1 MKKSKKII
9 SLLLSVVMLVSVLQ
23 TRFIAFAADSAATV
37 LSADEAIM
45 LPDAGAVA
53 TSTQIIRVAS
63 GLYSYQPGTTIVPAT
78 PSGIPA
84 MNGGYEDNSLANIG
98 NIKEEASYPSVTISF
113 KDLPAEVPQITCVN
127 TTSAASNVVMSVPT
141 FNSADNSYTWLVA
154 SGTANVG
161 DTLNFKIT
169 YNYNGKQYISNAYS
183 YVESI
188 AQTAGTHVT
197 TESKYE
203 SGLFGWGA
211 NYYAGVSAAT
221 RVIGINTYGSLES
234 FTTSSTDNRGYY
246 NASSNTFVLRS
257 AADYAT
263 YSVMRDSSTRTEGET
278 LRYNINDRR
287 PYADVYVDT
296 SVTDSFSDLNL
307 RYAVAKVEKIGGNET
322 QLLESIGAS
331 KGNVQA
337 DGSLQGT
344 GDQELGTVPAKG
356 TMAVADQYVTAFTGS
371 NIIDGAE
378 YTIITNFTA
387 SYQGA
392 ANSTSIPVGL
402 RIHTVDKGELRA
414 LINDILHNNIPE
426 SPLTDA
432 ASKGVNPQS
441 WYYSAGFSAY
451 EAAMLSAQT
460 TLQNPRVTQADIN
473 AAITTLT
480 EAYNGLV
487 LAEADYS
494 AVEEAR
500 TAALAYEADK
510 ALYTDESY
518 ADLMQA
524 ISIYD
529 ATTNPTGKIQN
540 GFSVLFQPQVD
551 EWEKEIYD
559 AIDALEYRRAD
570 YTELDEVYAEA
581 VEAEKNIDKYL
592 DFSVVEA
599 AMNAIDWDVKIT
611 EQDKVD
617 DMTASLKDALEN
629 LKYKPAD
636 YTAVND
642 AVTKAQAYPASNYT
656 DESYAN
662 LRDILRNIDYSLNVS
677 KQDVVDNY
685 VVQINQAIEDLEEL
699 PADYSELEEL
709 LQFIDGLVEEY
720 YSPETYK
727 AAKDAAAACVG
738 YDEIGITRQDEIDE
752 MTATLQ
758 KAVDDLSMYD
768 ADYSLIEQYL
778 EEYNNTD
785 LSQITAESI
794 KRVDDAFGA
803 VVYDLKVDKQ
813 NEVNNYAAAIRS
825 ALDGLEFEPADY
837 TQVTIA
843 VSRADTVNRDYWSKE
858 TLAVLDA
865 ALEAVEYGLGVD
877 RQDDVDKMASDI
889 QDAINNLKPGPA
901 DYTRVNEAIDRFK
914 ALDPNHYTP
923 QTINAVQAVIDNIN
937 WDLTKEQQDVVNGYA
952 FDITT
957 KMLDLVEAEA
967 DYTELDALVKSV
979 PSDDVLRSQYTEKS
993 ITQLNYVLDSINW
1006 NLKAKDQNVVLGYQN
1021 SLTEAI
1027 AGLTYLTGDY
1037 SDVDKAIEEG
1047 RAIIERNDP
1056 PISQESIDE
1065 FEALVASLDRTYTIK
1080 QEAEIAALAVQV
1092 RAAYAQFSYA
1102 EAIHKA
1108 SIEIT
1113 ADRSISYPGDIVT
1126 VSVIVGT
1133 DYYAASS
1140 SIPVLYDTNFYQL
1153 VGTSVKD
1160 AYVFEGSYAE
1170 ASTQGGNINS
1180 PAKGY
1185 PSSYTADDK
1194 AQWKYALITLSPDS
1208 NISGEAQIL
1217 DPAQKIVTLQFLV
1230 KENFT
1235 VGNYKARIWVDE
1247 AFLKT
1252 NTNKTGKL
1260 FIGRYETSEVSNDV
1274 ITTGQAIDLTNATV
1288 SLEVKDPN
1296 SPANFTELKAALIQT
1311 PAYQESFYT
1320 VDSYKAYADAVAV
1333 GNEVVTHEGEYTIQD
1348 QPIIDAATKA
1358 INDAYKALELLPA
1371 TTKPLEDALALV
1383 PEYPSDYYTSATY
1396 EAYSDAVAKGQ
1407 AILAESGLTIA
1418 DDFRINAAADA
1429 IVTAYESLELRPF
1442 SYKIQMET
1450 ALSTELEYDP
1460 SFYTEDS
1467 YNAYKEAYDALVEF
1481 KNSNPTFLDDAEGM
1495 DLIFN
1500 LNQYRK
1506 ELKLKG
1512 ADTTPLED
1520 ALNTELEY
1528 DSSFYTDE
1536 TYAEYQA
1543 AVDAGND
1550 ILAEENLTIADNDRI
1565 LEAADNIYAA
1575 IDLLEFKPFSYQDLA
1590 DEALGTWFYEGADD
1604 EYTPESVD
1612 NFWNA
1617 YIELESYI
1625 YSGDEL
1631 DIRNDEEALRL
1642 INNLRDAL
1650 DNMQY
1655 VPADLTLLEEAL
1667 ALETMDEEYYDEVTY
1682 QAYKDALAALEEWGD
1697 HYWILSEQDIVDGL
1711 AQDIIDAHSALEFK
1725 PFTKLADLEAAIAVT
1740 PEYDSTY
1747 YIPEVY
1753 AEYEEARVAI
1763 EDMIANADSLT
1774 ILDDAAAL
1782 EAIDNYNAKLE
1793 ALKTAFVDADY
1804 SDVEAAI
1811 GEANALNRD
1820 IYTNFE
1826 IVDEVIADVVYDLN
1840 ILEQET
1846 VNGYAAAIREAI
1858 GKLEAKAADYAV
1870 VEDAKTAA
1878 AEKLAEM
1885 QATGIELKQST
1896 VDALNNAIDAVDY
1909 ALDITKQETVNGY
1922 ADAIIAATEEL
1933 DFVSTIVLKD
1943 ESKAFIT
1950 DEGYLRGLDFT
1961 DVVFNEGETY
1971 DAAMRRYIV
1980 EQFDQYGKNTS
1991 IVVTPT
1997 VNGYGTGTLV
2007 QHFDDDEL
2015 VKEYVIIVD
2024 ADANGDA
2031 FVDAIDVTIVA
2042 SLINEF
2048 ADPETE
2054 YIMAAIDLC
2063 EDGWLDA
2070 IDLTVI
2076 INIANMAF

>member
-9 SLLLSVVMLVSVLQ
+9 SLLLSAVMLVSVFQ
-23 TRFIAFAADSAATV
+23 TGFVAFAADGAASI
-37 LSADEAIM
+37 LSADEAKI

-53 TSTQIIRVAS
+53 TSTQVIRVAS

-84 MNGGYEDNSLANIG
+84 MNGGYEKNSLANVG
-98 NIKEEASYPSVTISF
+98 NINEEASYPTVTITF
-113 KDLPAEVPQITCVN
+113 KDLPSEVPQITCVN
-127 TTSAASNVVMSVPT
+127 NNSAASNVVMSVPS
-141 FNSADNSYTWLVA
+141 FNSADNSYTWIVA

-161 DTLNFKIT
+161 DTLRFKIT
-169 YNYNGKQYISNAYS
+169 YNYNGKQYTSSAYS

-188 AQTAGTHVT
+188 AQHAGTHVT

-234 FTTSSTDNRGYY
+234 FTTSSTDNRGYF

-257 AADYAT
+257 SADYAT
-263 YSVMRDSSTRTEGET
+263 YSVMRDSSTRTEDET

-307 RYAVAKVEKIGGNET
+307 RYAVTKVEKIGGNET
-322 QLLESIGAS
+322 QDLDGVGVT

-337 DGSLQGT
+337 DGSLVGT
-344 GDQELGTVPAKG
+344 GDSELGTVVQKG

-378 YTIITNFTA
+378 YTIITNLKS

-392 ANSTSIPVGL
+392 ANATSFPVGL
-402 RIHTVDKGELRA
+402 RIHTVNKGELRA
-414 LINDILHNNIPE
+414 LINDILHDNTPE
-426 SPLTDA
+426 SPLTTA
-432 ASKGVNPQS
+432 AYKGVNPQS

-451 EAAMLSAQT
+451 EAAMLGAQT
-460 TLQNPRVTQADIN
+460 VLQNPRATQADIN
-473 AAITTLT
+473 AAITSLT
-480 EAYNGLV
+480 NAYNSLV

-500 TAALAYEADK
+500 EAALAYEENK
-510 ALYTDESY
+510 GLYTDESY
-518 ADLMQA
+518 ANLMQA

-529 ATTNPTGKIQN
+529 ATTNPTGKIQL
-540 GFSVLFQPQVD
+540 GFSVLYQPQVD

-559 AIDALEYRRAD
+559 AIDALDYRLAD
-570 YTELDEVYAEA
+570 YDELNEAYAKAQAAEA
-581 VEAEKNIDKYL
+581 EIDKYL
-592 DFSVVEA
+592 DFSAVKA
-599 AMNAIDWDVKIT
+599 AMNAIDWNVKIT
-611 EQDKVD
+611 EQEKVD
-617 DMTASLKDALEN
+617 EMTAVLNEALEN

-642 AVTKAQAYPASNYT
+642 AVTRAQAYPASNYT
-656 DESYAN
+656 ADSYAN
-662 LRDILRNIDYSLNVS
+662 LRDILRNIDYTLNVS

-699 PADYSELEEL
+699 PADYSELEAL
-709 LQFIDGLVEEY
+709 LEFVDNLVEEY
-720 YSPETYK
+720 YSPETYQ
-727 AAKDAAAACVG
+727 AAKDAAAACEG
-738 YDEIGITRQDEIDE
+738 YNEIGITRQDEIDA
-752 MTATLQ
+752 MRDSVQT
-758 KAVDDLSMYD
+758 AVDNLAMYD
-768 ADYSLIEQYL
+768 ADYSLIEEYL
-778 EEYNNTD
+778 EEYNATD

-803 VVYDLKVDKQ
+803 VVYGLKVDKQ
-813 NEVNNYAAAIRS
+813 DEVNNYAAAIRN
-825 ALDGLEFEPADY
+825 ALDNLEFEPADY

-858 TLAVLDA
+858 TLANLDA
-865 ALEAVEYGLGVD
+865 ALEAVEYGLGVN
-877 RQDDVDKMASDI
+877 RQADVDRMASDI
-889 QDAINNLKPGPA
+889 QNAINNLKPGPA
-901 DYTRVNEAIDRFK
+901 DYDRVNAAIDRFK

-923 QTINAVQAVIDNIN
+923 QTINAVQAVIDGIN

-967 DYTELDALVKSV
+967 DYTELDALAKSV
-979 PSDDVLRSQYTEKS
+979 PSEEVLKSQYTEKS

-1006 NLKAKDQNVVLGYQN
+1006 NLKAKDQATVLGYQN
-1021 SLTEAI
+1021 ALTEAI

-1047 RAIIERNDP
+1047 RAIIKRNDP

-1113 ADRSISYPGDIVT
+1113 ADRSVSYPGDIVT
-1126 VSVIVGT
+1126 VSVLVGT
-1133 DYYAASS
+1133 DYYTASS

-1153 VGTSVKD
+1153 VGSTVQD
-1160 AYVFEGSYAE
+1160 AYAFEGSYAE

-1185 PSSYTADDK
+1185 PSSYTAEDK
-1194 AQWKYALITLSPDS
+1194 AQWKYALVTLSPDS
-1208 NISGEAQIL
+1208 KISGEAQIL
-1217 DPAQKIVTLQFLV
+1217 EPAQKVVTLQFLV

-1252 NTNKTGKL
+1252 DSNKTGKL
-1260 FIGRYETSEVSNDV
+1260 FIGRYETSEVSNNV
-1274 ITTGQAIDLTNATV
+1274 ITTGQAIDLAKATV
-1288 SLEVKDPN
+1288 SIEVKDPN
-1296 SPANFTELKAALIQT
+1296 SPANFTELKAALVQT

-1320 VDSYKAYADAVAV
+1320 VDSYKAYSDAVAV
-1333 GNEVVTHEGEYTIQD
+1333 GNEVVTHEGEYTIKD
-1348 QPIIDAATKA
+1348 QPTIDAATKA
-1358 INDAYKALELLPA
+1358 INDAFKALELLPA
-1371 TTKPLEDALALV
+1371 TTKPLEDALALA
-1383 PEYPSDYYTSATY
+1383 PEYPSDYYAAATY
-1396 EAYSDAVAKGQ
+1396 EAYADAVAKGQ
-1407 AILAESGLTIA
+1407 AILDESGLTIA

-1429 IVTAYESLELRPF
+1429 IIKAYNGLTLRPF
-1442 SYKIQMET
+1442 SYKAQMDA
-1450 ALSTELEYDP
+1450 ALSAELEYEE

-1467 YNAYKEAYDALVEF
+1467 YKAYTDAYDALVEF
-1481 KNSNPTFLDDAEGM
+1481 KNSDPTFLDDAEGM

-1550 ILAEENLTIADNDRI
+1550 ILAEEDLTIADNDRI

-1575 IDLLEFKPFSYQDLA
+1575 IELLEFKPFSYQELA

-1604 EYTPESVD
+1604 EYTPESVE

-1625 YSGDEL
+1625 YSGEEL

-1655 VPADLTLLEEAL
+1655 VPADLTLLEKAL
-1667 ALETMDEEYYDEVTY
+1667 GLETMDEEYYDEGTY

-1711 AQDIIDAHSALEFK
+1711 AQDIIDAHAALELK
-1725 PFTKLADLEAAIAVT
+1725 PFSKLADLEAAIAVT

-1753 AEYEEARVAI
+1753 AEYEDALAVI
-1763 EDMIANADSLT
+1763 EDMIANADNLT

-1793 ALKTAFVDADY
+1793 ALKSAWVDADY

-1811 GEANALNRD
+1811 GEANELNRD

-1826 IVDEVIADVVYDLN
+1826 IVDEAIADVVYGLN

-1858 GKLEAKAADYAV
+1858 GKLNKKAADYTS

-1909 ALDITKQETVNGY
+1909 NLDITMQETVNGY
-1922 ADAIIAATEEL
+1922 ADAIVAATEEL
-1933 DFVSTIVLKD
+1933 DFVSTIVLKAD
-1943 ESKAFIT
+1943 SVATINDKAYI
-1950 DEGYLRGLDFT
+1950 RGLSDIWSEDEIT
-1961 DVVFNEGETY
+1961 S
-1971 DAAMRRYIV
+1971 
-1980 EQFDQYGKNTS
+1980 QFDVYGKDTR

-2007 QHFDDDEL
+2007 QHFDGDEL

-2024 ADANGDA
+2024 GDSNGDA

-2042 SLINEF
+2042 ALINEF
-2048 ADPETE
+2048 EEPETE

-2070 IDLTVI
+2070 IDLTVV